1 MAQFDRV
8 YKYKALF
15 NRKRTVTKQAILDE
29 FEISEATFKR
39 DLDKMRDFYNYDIVY
54 DRFENVYKLQNEDQA
69 YELPG
74 LVFTQKEL
82 LALLTI
88 QNMITELEP
97 GLLGP
102 KLQPLQERM
111 ADLLSSEGLDSDSL
125 TKRVRAVHAGKRK
138 LELKCFQSLAQ
149 ATLERKKVKVQHYN
163 RQRDETTERDIS
175 PQQLVHYR
183 DNWYV
188 DAWCH
193 LRNKLQSFSV
203 DAITNCE
210 ILEETAKEVSQ
221 KDIKVIMQ
229 SGYGIFGGEANN
241 WAKLKF
247 SAVRALSLI
256 HI

>member
-8 YKYKALF
+8 YQYKSIF
-15 NRKRTVTKQAILDE
+15 NRKRAVSKQELLAEL
-29 FEISEATFKR
+29 EISEATFKR

-54 DRFENVYKLQNEDQA
+54 DRFENVYKLHNEDQA

-88 QNMITELEP
+88 QSMITELEP

-111 ADLLSSEGLDSDSL
+111 ADLLASEGLDSTSL
-125 TKRVRAVHAGKRK
+125 TKRVRVVHAGKRH
-138 LELKCFQSLAQ
+138 LELTCFTSLAK
-149 ATLERKKVKVQHYN
+149 ATLERKKVHVHHFN
-163 RQRDETTERDIS
+163 RQRGETTERTIS

-193 LRNKLQSFSV
+193 TRNKILNFSV
-203 DAITNCE
+203 DAITNCN
-210 ILEETAKEVSQ
+210 ILEETAKEINQ
-221 KDIKVIMQ
+221 KDIKIMMQ
-229 SGYGIFGGEANN
+229 SGYGIFGGEAHH

-247 SAVRALSLI
+247 STLRAR
-256 HI
+256 